1 MATLESPGVLAPEVR
16 IGASRTET
24 VSLSTADG
32 SGAFTWSRVL
42 LEACPLRFQ
51 LGPTL
56 DVRPC
61 ITSAAGVLHAD
72 GHGNGMSSPPQNP
85 VWLEIGGAAS
95 VEWRII
101 GRLSVLGGV
110 GFSLPASRPT
120 FFFENATMA
129 SETTTVYQP
138 PTHAGEARLGL
149 AIRFL

>member
-1 MATLESPGVLAPEVR
+1 LSSTVPARTHARRPPLHHERRGGAPRGWAWEWNVL
-16 IGASRTET
+16 
-24 VSLSTADG
+24 
-32 SGAFTWSRVL
+32 
-42 LEACPLRFQ
+42 
-51 LGPTL
+51 
-56 DVRPC
+56 
-61 ITSAAGVLHAD
+61 SAAD
-72 GHGNGMSSPPQNP
+72 P